1 MSRVNFVHDLY
12 DHDLRGFAFVSYFTR
27 VKPVLQVL
35 HHSEDYSASSALP
48 VKVDGKKDSPY
59 NPYREKIHGT
69 ISRSW
74 SPRTSIF
81 LTSRE
86 KNAYS
91 VFETKVWK
99 GFTRGGEAWLMLVG

>member
-1 MSRVNFVHDLY
+1 VSRVNFVHDFD
-12 DHDLRGFAFVSYFTR
+12 DHDLRGFAYVLSFTR
-27 VKPVLQVL
+27 EKPVLQVL
-35 HHSEDYSASSALP
+35 HHSLYYSENSVRP

-59 NPYREKIHGT
+59 TPYREKIHGT

-99 GFTRGGEAWLMLVG
+99 GFMRWVGGHGC